1 MLASEAEVLRLAREM
16 IKQHGPQAGFRA
28 SERLNDRID
37 EGDWRGR
44 DVWARVVHAIHE
56 LQREQA
62 GSPPR
67 QTSRGAAPRGLWRLN
82 KGPQTFSDQEAKG
95 IAAPCLGGEVM
106 LTKISERGVDSRSIW
121 TFPDTAE
128 MGHAGAAVAAR
139 ALRGEYQVDLNED
152 LARVEN
158 GIGQHRGVGER

>member
-1 MLASEAEVLRLAREM
+1 MTGSMKVTGAVATC
-16 IKQHGPQAGFRA
+16 GP
-28 SERLNDRID
+28 
-37 EGDWRGR
+37 
-44 DVWARVVHAIHE
+44 
-56 LQREQA
+56 
-62 GSPPR
+62 GSSTPSMNCNANRPDPPR

-82 KGPQTFSDQEAKG
+82 KGPHTFSDQEAKG

-106 LTKISERGVDSRSIW
+106 LTKISERGVDSRSVW

-152 LARVEN
+152 L
-158 GIGQHRGVGER
+158 